1 GELHLQHRPDGR
13 EPQRGDPRRGL
24 HPRPARRAPVLPV
37 PEVLH
42 RLRHRCRREGV
53 IRPSAPPRPQPPT
66 GRPSLSASPR
76 PLMQRNPMTTTS
88 LFGDARFPLGPF
100 TPYENNPILR
110 PKGDSWESS
119 NLYNPAALVVDDR
132 VVLLYR
138 AHA

>member
-1 GELHLQHRPDGR
+1 
-13 EPQRGDPRRGL
+13 
-24 HPRPARRAPVLPV
+24 
-37 PEVLH
+37 
-42 RLRHRCRREGV
+42 
-53 IRPSAPPRPQPPT
+53 
-66 GRPSLSASPR
+66 
-76 PLMQRNPMTTTS
+76 MTTTS

-138 AHA
+138 AQDRKSTRLNSSHPLSSRMPSSA